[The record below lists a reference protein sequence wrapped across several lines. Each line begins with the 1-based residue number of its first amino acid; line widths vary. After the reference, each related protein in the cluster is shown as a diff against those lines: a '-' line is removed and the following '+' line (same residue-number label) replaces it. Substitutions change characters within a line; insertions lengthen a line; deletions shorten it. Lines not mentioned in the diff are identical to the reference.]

1 MQARGN
7 FLHSPLGAL
16 ESILEPRDRLR
27 DETRAVV
34 CEEVQRARGQ
44 KVVSVADEARP
55 SPAASVDQLLQLPG
69 KELREHLRFI
79 EEYVG
84 VFPWNLPERRRQPF

>member
-1 MQARGN
+1 MQARDI
-7 FLHSPLGAL
+7 FLYSPLGAL
-16 ESILEPRDRLR
+16 ESLLEPGDCLC

-44 KVVSVADEARP
+44 KVVSLADEARL

-69 KELREHLRFI
+69 NELREHLRFI

-84 VFPWNLPERRRQPF
+84 VFPWNLRERRRQPF